1 MLFFP
6 EYGFLA
12 PIMTPSA
19 RIQSVQDLFHRILS
33 NNRIQ
38 MDGIAGDY
46 FRSRRFIGS
55 KDRANIAERAYMM
68 MRYFARLNWWCQK
81 LDITPDAR
89 HLVLLYLILVEKMGK
104 GDLAAIYDGSNYAPD
119 PLDES
124 ELALSS
130 TLFSKDIHDPDMPID
145 ARYECPS
152 AHVDRIRALDTDFV
166 ELMTSMMTSA
176 SLDLRVNMLKCTRD
190 QALASLRKE
199 DVPADPTPYS
209 PTGIRLRGKVFLS
222 DTSAFKQGLVDI
234 QDEGSQLIATVCGV
248 APGMQVLDYCA
259 GAGGKTLAL
268 AGMMGNKG
276 RIVATDTE
284 PARLEKSRLRFR
296 RAGVHDIIEVRP
308 LSDEKNRKWLRRQKG
323 TFDVTLV
330 DAPCSGSG
338 TWRRNPDGRWRTFGP
353 TLDELMTIQADI
365 LDRVA
370 QTVKPGGRLVYATC
384 SLFRDEN
391 EDQVVRFLDGHSEFR
406 VAPIAEIWPVG
417 SPCPV
422 SGDFLRLYPHTHHT
436 DGFFAAVLVRAA
448 GEISG

>member
-1 MLFFP
+1 LLFFP

-68 MRYFARLNWWCQK
+68 MRHFARLNWWCQK

-152 AHVDRIRALDTDFV
+152 ATCG
-166 ELMTSMMTSA
+166 S
-176 SLDLRVNMLKCTRD
+176 
-190 QALASLRKE
+190 
-199 DVPADPTPYS
+199 YS
-209 PTGIRLRGKVFLS
+209 
-222 DTSAFKQGLVDI
+222 
-234 QDEGSQLIATVCGV
+234 
-248 APGMQVLDYCA
+248 
-259 GAGGKTLAL
+259 GAG
-268 AGMMGNKG
+268 
-276 RIVATDTE
+276 
-284 PARLEKSRLRFR
+284 
-296 RAGVHDIIEVRP
+296 
-308 LSDEKNRKWLRRQKG
+308 
-323 TFDVTLV
+323 
-330 DAPCSGSG
+330 
-338 TWRRNPDGRWRTFGP
+338 
-353 TLDELMTIQADI
+353 
-365 LDRVA
+365 
-370 QTVKPGGRLVYATC
+370 Y
-384 SLFRDEN
+384 
-391 EDQVVRFLDGHSEFR
+391 
-406 VAPIAEIWPVG
+406 
-417 SPCPV
+417 
-422 SGDFLRLYPHTHHT
+422 
-436 DGFFAAVLVRAA
+436 GFC
-448 GEISG
+448 